1 MKCLIAEDE
10 PATRRVLEV
19 LLRREGY
26 EVSSAVD
33 GDSAWAIL
41 QDEDPPRLLLL
52 DWMMPGVDGVEI
64 TRRIRSS
71 ADEAYTYIIVLT
83 SRESTDDLVAGLD
96 VGADDYMRKPF
107 NSAELRARLRAG
119 RRVIQLQTA
128 LKRKVVELEEAI
140 EQIRKL
146 EGLLPICMFCGKVRD
161 DSDVWQ
167 RLEDYVSE
175 HLGTR
180 LSHSLC
186 QDCLRIHYGD
196 LDDEDSEPGT

>member
-26 EVSSAVD
+26 EVSSAAD
-33 GDSAWAIL
+33 GDSAWSIL
-41 QDEDPPRLLLL
+41 QEDDPPRLLLL

-64 TRRIRSS
+64 TRRIR
-71 ADEAYTYIIVLT
+71 AGTDEAYTYIIMLT
-83 SRESTDDLVAGLD
+83 SRESTGDLVAGLD

-128 LKRKVVELEEAI
+128 LKRKVVELEDAI
-140 EQIRKL
+140 EQIRQL

-175 HLGTR
+175 RLGTR

-196 LDDEDSEPGT
+196 LDDEDSEPG